1 MNKKNVIQHSSL
13 NIFLLILILKIAF
26 SQKLY
31 THYNYDEIFQT
42 FEELSKTCS
51 HYIKIDTSQSRYNL
65 DSFKNCGKKPCMNL
79 IVFLTDFESYTL
91 DRPSYYISSS
101 IHGDEVIGS
110 SSLVEFAKYFCTSY
124 DHKKNS
130 LYHNI
135 LKTKLIII
143 LF

>member
-1 MNKKNVIQHSSL
+1 MNKKNVLQYSYL
-13 NIFLLILILKIAF
+13 NLLFLILLIKISF

-31 THYNYDEIFQT
+31 THYDYDQIFQS

-51 HYIKIDTSQSRYNL
+51 QYIKIDTSQSRYNL
-65 DSFKNCGKKPCMNL
+65 DSYKNCGKKPCMNL

-110 SSLVEFAKYFCTSY
+110 SSLVEFAKYFCNSY
-124 DHKKNS
+124 EYKKNRICVICS
-130 LYHNI
+130 CCFF
-135 LKTKLIII
+135 T
-143 LF
+143 